1 MQLRYHLPVT
11 DQRARS
17 QQAKDLRSA
26 NLLQAARTIAAE
38 RGVRDLTLSEV
49 TARVGLHPSAL
60 RRYFESREELLLE
73 LAEEGWAEWSRALHS
88 ALEDRR
94 ELTAKTVAEVVS
106 DTLDGLPLFCDL
118 LTHVV
123 LSLEGS
129 ARLERARQYKLSAT
143 RAFDSMATALSD
155 AAPGLTEDAARVALT
170 SAMSFA
176 AYLFQ
181 LSRPTATLAALYS
194 EEPRWAHDALRFR
207 DQLAE
212 LLTVVMRGLL
222 LDTPK

>member
-1 MQLRYHLPVT
+1 VT
-11 DQRARS
+11 VQRARS
-17 QQAKDLRSA
+17 QHAKDLRIVS
-26 NLLQAARTIAAE
+26 LLQAAREIAAE
-38 RGVRDLTLSEV
+38 RGVRELTLSDV

-73 LAEEGWAEWSRALHS
+73 LAEEGWDEWSLALRT

-94 ELTAKTVAEVVS
+94 GLTADTAAELVS
-106 DTLDGLPLFCDL
+106 NTLDGLPLFCDL

-129 ARLERARQYKLSAT
+129 VRLERARQYKLSAT
-143 RAFDSMATALSD
+143 ASFDTMAAGLSE
-155 AAPGLTEDAARVALT
+155 ATPGLSEDGARVVLT
-170 SAMSFA
+170 AAISFA

-181 LSRPTATLAALYS
+181 LSRPTPTLVTLYA

-207 DQLAE
+207 EQLAE
-212 LLTVVMRGLL
+212 LLAVVMRGLL
-222 LDTPK
+222 YDTDK